1 MSEPIKLPPIPLEW
15 GRLWGNGGRIR
26 YCTEHM
32 QIYARWAVEQNTA
45 TLRAERDALKRRLQL
60 HDACNGVMGERGYVP
75 ECISLRAER
84 DALRQIVADYPPIE
98 AELREVSDRAFRAE
112 AECDALRAQCGGKNC
127 MGWRAP
133 GVREWVTRERLAEAE
148 AECDALR
155 AACSIVA
162 DRLQMD
168 IDDGSRPDQWS
179 MQDMVRTL
187 DAARAALKEAKE

>member
-1 MSEPIKLPPIPLEW
+1 MSDK
-15 GRLWGNGGRIR
+15 
-26 YCTEHM
+26 
-32 QIYARWAVEQNTA
+32 
-45 TLRAERDALKRRLQL
+45 
-60 HDACNGVMGERGYVP
+60 P
-75 ECISLRAER
+75 E
-84 DALRQIVADYPPIE
+84 ALRLADIMNSWSRRANCAKE
-98 AELREVSDRAFRAE
+98 AAAELRRLH

-127 MGWRAP
+127 RGWRAP

-148 AECDALR
+148 AERDALR

-187 DAARAALKEAKE
+187 DAARAALKKVKE